1 MAKSVLGTPRG
12 TWTHCLALARVALDV
27 RVLPPR
33 RLGRIAYELCRES
46 CRPIRPTDRIL
57 GTIVG
62 FILAHRPSNLERNEW
77 AISLLNLQPSDRVL
91 EIGFGPGVAIQK
103 MSEMVPHGVIWGIDH
118 SEVMFRQAS
127 KRNQQAI
134 AAGRM
139 RLALTSVS
147 HLPAFDGPFDKILD
161 VNGYQFWDN
170 QIEVLSR
177 LREQLRRGGIIAL
190 VHQPRNLGA
199 READVTEAGERFAR
213 DLEMAGFKAI
223 KVERKLMKPVSTV
236 YVQGS
241 NLQ

>member
-1 MAKSVLGTPRG
+1 MSLVEKI
-12 TWTHCLALARVALDV
+12 VAQF
-27 RVLPPR
+27 
-33 RLGRIAYELCRES
+33 A
-46 CRPIRPTDRIL
+46 RPT
-57 GTIVG
+57 GFWGNVAG
-62 FILAHRPSNLERNEW
+62 FIMAHRPSNLERNAW

-91 EIGFGPGVAIQK
+91 EIGFGPGVTIQK

-134 AAGRM
+134 SAGKV

-147 HLPAFDGPFDKILD
+147 QLPAFDGPFDKILD
-161 VNGYQFWDN
+161 VNGFQFWNN

-177 LREQLRRGGIIAL
+177 LREQLRPGGIIAL
-190 VHQPRNLGA
+190 VHQPRNPGA
-199 READVTEAGERFAR
+199 TEADATEAGEKFGR
-213 DLEMAGFKAI
+213 DLEMAGFEAI

-241 NLQ
+241 KLQ

>member
-1 MAKSVLGTPRG
+1 MSLVEKV
-12 TWTHCLALARVALDV
+12 VAQFAQPTGLW
-27 RVLPPR
+27 
-33 RLGRIAYELCRES
+33 GNIAGL
-46 CRPIRPTDRIL
+46 IM
-57 GTIVG
+57 
-62 FILAHRPSNLERNEW
+62 AHRPSNLERNAW

-103 MSEMVPHGVIWGIDH
+103 MSEIVPHGVIWGIDH

-134 AAGRM
+134 SAGRV

-147 HLPAFDGPFDKILD
+147 QLPAFDGPFDKILD
-161 VNGYQFWDN
+161 VNGFQFWDKK
-170 QIEVLSR
+170 IEVLR
-177 LREQLRRGGIIAL
+177 QLREQLRLGGIIAL

-199 READVTEAGERFAR
+199 TEADAAEAGERFTR
-213 DLEMAGFKAI
+213 DLELAGFKDI